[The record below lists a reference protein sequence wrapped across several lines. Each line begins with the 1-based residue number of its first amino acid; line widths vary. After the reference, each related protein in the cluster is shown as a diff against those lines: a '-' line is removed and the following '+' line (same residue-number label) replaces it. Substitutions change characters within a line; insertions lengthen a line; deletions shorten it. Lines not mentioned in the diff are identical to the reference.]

1 MAEHELQFP
10 KTMAQLN
17 QLIAD
22 ISQLETNIQQ
32 IHWYMRGSEF
42 FRLHPQM
49 DSYNE
54 DLDEQLDEIAE
65 RLIALG
71 GTPYATT
78 HEFIEHTG
86 LPDDKIAWNQYSL
99 PELMQRLGDQFGYLG
114 KQYRIGMEVSDEEKD
129 FSTQDM
135 LNGFKA
141 DVDKWIWMIS
151 AYLGK
156 GTARLIK
163 YED

>member
-1 MAEHELQFP
+1 MTEHDVQFP

-32 IHWYMRGSEF
+32 THWYMRGPEF

-49 DSYNE
+49 DDYNE
-54 DLDEQLDEIAE
+54 ELGEQLDEIAE

-71 GTPYATT
+71 GAPYATT

-86 LPDDKIAWNQYSL
+86 LPDEKIEWNQYPL
-99 PELMQRLGDQFGYLG
+99 PELMQRLKDQFNYLAD
-114 KQYRIGMEVSDEEKD
+114 QYRIGMDVADEERD

-135 LNGFKA
+135 LNGYRA
-141 DVDKWIWMIS
+141 EIDKWIWMVS
-151 AYLGK
+151 AYLDQGP
-156 GTARLIK
+156 L
-163 YED
+163 E

>member
-1 MAEHELQFP
+1 MAEAKYP

-22 ISQLETNIQQ
+22 ISQLQTNVQQ
-32 IHWYMRGSEF
+32 THWYMRGSEF

-49 DSYNE
+49 DDYNE
-54 DLDEQLDEIAE
+54 ELDEHLDEIAE

-71 GTPYATT
+71 GSPYSTT

-86 LPDDKIAWNQYSL
+86 LPDEKVTWNQHTL
-99 PELMQRLGDQFGYLG
+99 PEYMQRLDDQFKYLAN
-114 KQYRIGMEVSDEEKD
+114 QYQIGMEASDEEKD
-129 FSTQDM
+129 FPTQDM
-135 LNGFKA
+135 LNGFKETI
-141 DVDKWIWMIS
+141 DKYIWMIS

-156 GTARLIK
+156 GPL
-163 YED
+163 E

>member
-1 MAEHELQFP
+1 MTEQPAQFP

-22 ISQLETNIQQ
+22 ISQLQTNIQQ

-49 DSYNE
+49 DDYND
-54 DLDEQLDEIAE
+54 DLGDQLDEIAE

-71 GTPYATT
+71 GSPYATT

-86 LPDDKIAWNQYSL
+86 LPDEKIVWDQFSL
-99 PELMQRLGDQFGYLG
+99 PQFMQRLDDQFKYLAG
-114 KQYRIGMEVSDEEKD
+114 QYQVGMDASDRERD

-141 DVDKWIWMIS
+141 EVDKWVWMIS

-156 GTARLIK
+156 GPQA
-163 YED
+163 